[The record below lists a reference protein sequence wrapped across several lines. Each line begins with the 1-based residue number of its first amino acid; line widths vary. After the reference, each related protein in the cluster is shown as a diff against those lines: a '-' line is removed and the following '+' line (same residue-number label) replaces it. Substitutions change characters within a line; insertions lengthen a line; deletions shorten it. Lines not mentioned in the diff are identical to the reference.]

1 MSKHR
6 DQPYTKTNATTLARW
21 SLVLKL
27 HNRNQK
33 EKKKKS
39 QGKSMKHVQGRR
51 PQVIHSQDIL
61 YKESCRNKAQDS
73 DLKANIEPNTQL

>member
-1 MSKHR
+1 
-6 DQPYTKTNATTLARW
+6 
-21 SLVLKL
+21 
-27 HNRNQK
+27 
-33 EKKKKS
+33 
-39 QGKSMKHVQGRR
+39 MKHVQGRR